1 MTKTKSKWIKC
12 WSILTITV
20 SLVRIQFTRGIYSF
34 RVGRIVESPLIN
46 MPVLRDM
53 TDSCEFQDWKDS
65 LIRHCIVFG
74 IADNNVRESLLWVP
88 DSTMNE
94 TLEIARATEATQSQL
109 KQMQNMHEVNAEG
122 RRKESSSERN
132 RKRRRTQQMVVLIRL
147 TGSFVSGNIYQT
159 CMYQVLCI
167 WLTV

>member
-1 MTKTKSKWIKC
+1 
-12 WSILTITV
+12 
-20 SLVRIQFTRGIYSF
+20 
-34 RVGRIVESPLIN
+34 

-74 IADNNVRESLLWVP
+74 IADNNVRESLLRVP

-132 RKRRRTQQMVVLIRL
+132 RKRRRTQQMVVLSRL

>member
-1 MTKTKSKWIKC
+1 
-12 WSILTITV
+12 
-20 SLVRIQFTRGIYSF
+20 
-34 RVGRIVESPLIN
+34 
-46 MPVLRDM
+46 
-53 TDSCEFQDWKDS
+53 
-65 LIRHCIVFG
+65 
-74 IADNNVRESLLWVP
+74 
-88 DSTMNE
+88 MNE

-132 RKRRRTQQMVVLIRL
+132 RKRRRTQQMVVLSRL